1 MSLEKIRTKS
11 KLLNT
16 KMSLNTES
24 CQKILMTEFQQINF
38 KIKEILDKHIVERDS
53 LDYDH

>member
-1 MSLEKIRTKS
+1 
-11 KLLNT
+11 
-16 KMSLNTES
+16 
-24 CQKILMTEFQQINF
+24 MTEFQQINF